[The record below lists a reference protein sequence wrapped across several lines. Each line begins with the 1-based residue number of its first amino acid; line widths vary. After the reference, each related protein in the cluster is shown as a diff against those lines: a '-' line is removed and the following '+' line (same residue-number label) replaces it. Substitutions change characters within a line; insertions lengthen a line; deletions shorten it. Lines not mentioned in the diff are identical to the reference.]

1 MIRFP
6 SLARLLAGLVLS
18 IAAMGAAAQTDAW
31 PSKPIRLVSPFPPG
45 GTTDL
50 LARLLAPPLSRALG
64 QQVIVENR
72 SGGGGSIG
80 TGMVAKSPPDGY
92 TFVIVFDTHAV
103 NPSLIPN
110 LPFDTRNDLA
120 PVMLIATGAMVVTA
134 HSSQPYRSFSAL
146 IAAAREKPAAISYG
160 TIGSGSLAHLA
171 MTQMN
176 ALGKFTTTHVPYKGG
191 GPLVQDAIAGHVP
204 IAMATSA
211 LLSPHIR
218 SGVLV
223 PLAVTS
229 AQRDPA
235 LPNVPTVAEQGIPGF
250 EALAWWGMFAPAR
263 TPPAIVQRVNAEV
276 AAALRDPAIRDR
288 LVGQGMNLLASSPD
302 ELARFLD
309 PQMTRWASVV
319 REYGI
324 RAGD

>member
-1 MIRFP
+1 MFRFP
-6 SLARLLAGLVLS
+6 NLARLLAGLLLTVV
-18 IAAMGAAAQTDAW
+18 AAGAAAQADAW

-50 LARLLAPPLSRALG
+50 LARLLAPPLSKALG

-72 SGGGGSIG
+72 SGAGGSIG
-80 TGMVAKSPPDGY
+80 TGMVAKSAPDGY

-110 LPFDTRNDLA
+110 MPFDTRNDLA
-120 PVMLIATGAMVVTA
+120 PVMLIATGAMVITA
-134 HSSQPYRSFSAL
+134 HNSQPYRSFSAL
-146 IAAAREKPAAISYG
+146 VAAAREKPGAISYG

-176 ALGKFTTTHVPYKGG
+176 AQGKFSTTHVPYKGG

-235 LPNVPTVAEQGIPGF
+235 LPNVPTVAEQGVPGF
-250 EALAWWGMFAPAR
+250 EGGAWLGF
-263 TPPAIVQRVNAEV
+263 V
-276 AAALRDPAIRDR
+276 AAAATPRPIVDR
-288 LVGQGMNLLASSPD
+288 LNRELNQILEEPD
-302 ELARFLD
+302 TRRRMSDAGSEILKTTPEEFAAFIRTEYTKWAR
-309 PQMTRWASVV
+309 VV
-319 REYGI
+319 RESGTKI
-324 RAGD
+324 D